1 ATSPAGS
8 SSKLR
13 SKMDSAH
20 SIAQSEVYSIV
31 AKVIRQ
37 IQNTDDQKEWLQGL
51 QEFNALLTG
60 VAQSPLQSNL
70 NEIKMQF
77 TTRYYTMA
85 ANAIIKT
92 YAKWSTKITA
102 ENRVQYLDH
111 FFLKGP
117 CHEAFLSLSNIFNT
131 SSHSLVLRQGI
142 NLLDQ
147 FIQVD
152 RIRDLI
158 CSFSLVKSKEMND
171 LASATLQNNLYER
184 IISDLA
190 SLPERIANKL
200 ELNIKSN
207 FYPKSYFQRIAQQID
222 ASLKLIYEF
231 IKDGHSYNLTFL
243 GNLLGKITM
252 IGHADTIFYY
262 LLPSWTINT
271 KQNNLWQS
279 VIQKLLCTIPDSS
292 LENILITLLTTIKPS
307 LSPNNLISRLLGNN
321 INESSKLRFLFT
333 KKFLLLRSFKN
344 LSIPKNIISYLH
356 LQGLQSLLSETFLE
370 VLDAWCKKSAIQYT
384 GYEEHLYLSQVLLIL
399 CSHLDK
405 KEVISNQQAVLVKLL
420 HGMQVHL
427 ENNTIQIRRLGMI
440 VGETLTDVLD
450 NGGNRLRFEYEEN
463 DETDEI
469 KALQKRLPKLQD
481 GELEHTISK
490 YNLDEQEGNKHP
502 KDTLHSQ
509 GRHIV
514 STLEESSSKV
524 ATTYEE
530 LDSDDDFES
539 YDMSNDTVVN
549 KIKKPSYIR
558 DCIEGLLVND
568 DPHRVDVCLHTI
580 ESLVK
585 RNPSDLPNLA
595 EEIVK
600 ILLHLQNESAAEDYN
615 IVRLSAM
622 ISTTVQCPT
631 QAVKYLTTE
640 FYKTNY
646 SLQQRL
652 DILEIIAKSAQ
663 ELSSPHTTDSESKKE
678 AIPSDNYGTGPQH
691 RSKTPNWQQ
700 IVNERIKLKTR
711 RFAKGRPKS
720 RVKSIANRFAPVA
733 GLFFFPLLQH
743 FDRPLNTMDLLGD
756 DSFVLGRLIY
766 TLGVVLYAAI
776 NTTIVDSMG
785 KSLLEFLW
793 AVRFHEEA
801 YIRQSIIFSFTMI
814 ILSLPSYVLIGNADI
829 YEFQAW
835 MQDLIHKD
843 PNSEC
848 RKLAA
853 QSLSLLQDTFKKE
866 LLPEEK

>member
-1 ATSPAGS
+1 
-8 SSKLR
+8 
-13 SKMDSAH
+13 MDSAH

-243 GNLLGKITM
+243 GNLLGKITI
-252 IGHADTIFYY
+252 IGHA
-262 LLPSWTINT
+262 
-271 KQNNLWQS
+271 
-279 VIQKLLCTIPDSS
+279 
-292 LENILITLLTTIKPS
+292 
-307 LSPNNLISRLLGNN
+307 
-321 INESSKLRFLFT
+321 
-333 KKFLLLRSFKN
+333 
-344 LSIPKNIISYLH
+344 
-356 LQGLQSLLSETFLE
+356 ETFLE

-481 GELEHTISK
+481 G
-490 YNLDEQEGNKHP
+490 NKHP

-568 DPHRVDVCLHTI
+568 DPHRVD
-580 ESLVK
+580 
-585 RNPSDLPNLA
+585 LA